1 MVRLLAFA
9 LLLAA
14 CPAAWCQAVDAMSSI
29 LLISRK
35 DMRDPFFRDSVVLV
49 THRFGDMPMGVILNR
64 PTGMVVATNVPE
76 ASKRPQSEV
85 VSFGGPVAVEDL
97 VVIFRAKNPPAG
109 SVEVLEGVYLSMK
122 RQTMN
127 ELLARDPPLKDIR
140 FFAGYAAWG
149 RGQLEAEV
157 GRGDWHFLRADAA
170 LIFEKRPETL
180 WRDLEPRASAKPASL
195 TGGHR

>member
-1 MVRLLAFA
+1 MRALFVFVLMLATG
-9 LLLAA
+9 L
-14 CPAAWCQAVDAMSSI
+14 PAWSQAVDAMSSI

-49 THRFGDMPMGVILNR
+49 THRFGDMPMGLILNR
-64 PTGMVVATNVPE
+64 PTGIVVATAVPE
-76 ASKRPQSEV
+76 ASKRPRSEV
-85 VSFGGPVAVEDL
+85 VSFGGPVAIEDL
-97 VVIFRAKNPPAG
+97 VVVFRAKNPPADA
-109 SVEVLEGVYLSMK
+109 VEVLDGVYLSMK

-157 GRGDWHFLRADAA
+157 GRGDWHFMRADAA

-180 WRDLEPRASAKPASL
+180 WRDLEPRASVKPMSL
-195 TGGHR
+195 PPY